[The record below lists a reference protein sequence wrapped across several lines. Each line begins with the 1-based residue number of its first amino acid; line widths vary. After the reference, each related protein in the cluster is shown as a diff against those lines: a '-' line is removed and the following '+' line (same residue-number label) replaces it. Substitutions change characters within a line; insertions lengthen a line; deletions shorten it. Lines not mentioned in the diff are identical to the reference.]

1 MQPEN
6 RTLPRDWRL
15 VSFEESEHW
24 NLPGFLGARVF
35 TCYAFDA
42 STHTHLC
49 EVTPSYCL
57 VPIETFADLPGADD
71 ETRERLQGIIDEH
84 AEHEPTYMHVSRVER
99 ADVRPLGWTSD
110 PDETD
115 EEDEE
120 RVIEYCRG
128 NGVGFISNK

>member
-1 MQPEN
+1 MQPET

-15 VSFEESEHW
+15 VTFEETSYW
-24 NLPGFLGARVF
+24 NLPGFPGARVF

-42 STHTHLC
+42 SVHTHLC

-57 VPIETFADLPGADD
+57 LPVETFADLPDADE
-71 ETRERLQGIIDEH
+71 ETRERLQGVIDEN
-84 AEHEPTYMHVSRVER
+84 ADREQTYMHVSRVER

-128 NGVGFISNK
+128 NGVGFIPSK